1 MIKLEQYRD
10 VWLAEKMDE
19 VIGFYPREFYPL
31 DNFSSFKVE
40 WNGHLYAS
48 VEEAYQ
54 AASFMGSDEELV
66 EKVKKSHSAHEAQ
79 KIVIDNK
86 DKQRPDW
93 NEVKVSIMEE
103 LLRLKIEQNPYV
115 KKKLLQT
122 EDYLIV
128 EDSTKDDF
136 WGWGP
141 NRDGF
146 NQLGKLWMKL
156 REEIRNQENNEKI

>member
-1 MIKLEQYRD
+1 
-10 VWLAEKMDE
+10 MDK
-19 VIGFYPREFYPL
+19 IL
-31 DNFSSFKVE
+31 L
-40 WNGHLYAS
+40 H
-48 VEEAYQ
+48 
-54 AASFMGSDEELV
+54 
-66 EKVKKSHSAHEAQ
+66 HSADEAQ
-79 KIVIDNK
+79 RIAYANR

-93 NEVKVSIMEE
+93 NEVKLGIMEE

-128 EDSTKDDF
+128 EDSPKDAF

-141 NRDGF
+141 NRDGE

-156 REEIRNQENNEKI
+156 RDEIKNR

>member
-10 VWLAEKMDE
+10 LWLKEKMDE

-40 WNGHLYAS
+40 WNGYLYAS
-48 VEEAYQ
+48 LEEAYQ
-54 AASFMGSDEELV
+54 TASFIGSDEEIV
-66 EKVKKSHSAHEAQ
+66 EQIKHSHSADEAQ
-79 KIVIDNK
+79 RIAYANR
-86 DKQRPDW
+86 DKRRPDW
-93 NEVKVSIMEE
+93 DSIKVNVMEE

-122 EDYLIV
+122 GDYYIV
-128 EDSTKDDF
+128 EDSPKDSF

-141 NRDGF
+141 NRDGY

-156 REEIRNQENNEKI
+156 REELREENK

>member
-1 MIKLEQYRD
+1 MINLEQYRD
-10 VWLAEKMDE
+10 KWLSEKFDD

-40 WNGHLYAS
+40 YDGYLYAS
-48 VEEAYQ
+48 CEEAYQ
-54 AASFMGSDEELV
+54 ALSFKGSN
-66 EKVKKSHSAHEAQ
+66 EKLYQKVIHSHSADEAQ
-79 KIVIDNK
+79 RIAYTNS

-93 NEVKVSIMEE
+93 NDVKVGIMEE
-103 LLRLKIEQNPYV
+103 LLRAKLDQNPYV

-122 EDYLIV
+122 DNYTIV
-128 EDSTKDDF
+128 EDSPKDDF

-141 NRDGF
+141 NRDGY

-156 REEIRNQENNEKI
+156 RDELNNK

>member
-1 MIKLEQYRD
+1 MIELEQYRD
-10 VWLAEKMDE
+10 RWLREKMNE
-19 VIGFYPREFYPL
+19 VIGFYPREFYPF

-40 WNGHLYAS
+40 WNGYLFSS

-66 EKVKKSHSAHEAQ
+66 EKIKKSHSADEAQ
-79 KIVIDNK
+79 RIAYANR
-86 DKQRPDW
+86 DKRREDW
-93 NEVKVSIMEE
+93 DDVKVSIMEE

-122 EDYLIV
+122 GDYMIV
-128 EDSTKDDF
+128 EDSPKDDF

-141 NRDGF
+141 NRNGQ
-146 NQLGKLWMKL
+146 NNLGKLWMKL
-156 REEIRNQENNEKI
+156 REGLKNNG

>member
-1 MIKLEQYRD
+1 
-10 VWLAEKMDE
+10 MDE
-19 VIGFYPREFYPL
+19 VIGFYPREFYPF

-40 WNGHLYAS
+40 WNGYLFSS

-66 EKVKKSHSAHEAQ
+66 EKIKKSHSADEAQ
-79 KIVIDNK
+79 RIAYANRDKRREDWDDVKI
-86 DKQRPDW
+86 
-93 NEVKVSIMEE
+93 SIMEE

-122 EDYLIV
+122 EDYMIV
-128 EDSTKDDF
+128 EDSPKDDF

-141 NRDGF
+141 NRNGQ
-146 NQLGKLWMKL
+146 NNLGKLWMKL
-156 REEIRNQENNEKI
+156 RGELKNNC

>member
-1 MIKLEQYRD
+1 MIELEQYRD
-10 VWLAEKMDE
+10 RWLREKMDE
-19 VIGFYPREFYPL
+19 VIGFYPREFYPF

-40 WNGHLYAS
+40 WNGYLFSS

-66 EKVKKSHSAHEAQ
+66 EKIKKSHSADEAQ
-79 KIVIDNK
+79 RIAYANRDKRREDWDDVKI
-86 DKQRPDW
+86 
-93 NEVKVSIMEE
+93 SIMEE

-122 EDYLIV
+122 GDYMIV
-128 EDSTKDDF
+128 EDSPKDDF

-141 NRDGF
+141 NRNGQ
-146 NQLGKLWMKL
+146 NNLGKLWMKL
-156 REEIRNQENNEKI
+156 REELKNNC

>member
-1 MIKLEQYRD
+1 MIELEQYRD
-10 VWLAEKMDE
+10 RWLGEKMDE
-19 VIGFYPREFYPL
+19 VIGFYPREFYPF

-40 WNGHLYAS
+40 WNGYLFSS

-66 EKVKKSHSAHEAQ
+66 EKIKKSHSADEAQ
-79 KIVIDNK
+79 RISYANRDKRREDWDDVKI
-86 DKQRPDW
+86 
-93 NEVKVSIMEE
+93 SIMEE

-122 EDYLIV
+122 GDYMIV
-128 EDSTKDDF
+128 EDSPKDDF

-141 NRDGF
+141 NRNGQ
-146 NQLGKLWMKL
+146 NNLGKLWMKL
-156 REEIRNQENNEKI
+156 REELKNNC

>member
-1 MIKLEQYRD
+1 MIELEQYRD
-10 VWLAEKMDE
+10 RWLREKMDE
-19 VIGFYPREFYPL
+19 VIGFYPREFYPF

-40 WNGHLYAS
+40 WNGYLFAS

-66 EKVKKSHSAHEAQ
+66 EKIKKSHSADEAQ
-79 KIVIDNK
+79 RIAYANRDKRREDWDDVKI
-86 DKQRPDW
+86 
-93 NEVKVSIMEE
+93 SIMEE

-122 EDYLIV
+122 ENYMIV
-128 EDSTKDDF
+128 EDSPKDDF

-141 NRDGF
+141 NRNGQ
-146 NQLGKLWMKL
+146 NNLGKLWMKL
-156 REEIRNQENNEKI
+156 REELKNNC

>member
-1 MIKLEQYRD
+1 MIELEQYRD
-10 VWLAEKMDE
+10 RWLREKMNE
-19 VIGFYPREFYPL
+19 VIGFYPREFYPF

-40 WNGHLYAS
+40 WNGYLFSS

-66 EKVKKSHSAHEAQ
+66 EKIKKSHSADEAQ
-79 KIVIDNK
+79 RIAYANRDKRREDWDDVKI
-86 DKQRPDW
+86 
-93 NEVKVSIMEE
+93 SIMEE

-122 EDYLIV
+122 EDYMIV
-128 EDSTKDDF
+128 EDSPKDDF

-141 NRDGF
+141 NRNGQ
-146 NQLGKLWMKL
+146 NNLGKLWMKL
-156 REEIRNQENNEKI
+156 REELKNNC

>member
-10 VWLAEKMDE
+10 KWMSEKFDD

-40 WNGHLYAS
+40 YEGYLYAS
-48 VEEAYQ
+48 CEEAYQ
-54 AASFMGSDEELV
+54 ALSFKGSSEELYK
-66 EKVKKSHSAHEAQ
+66 KVINSHSADEAQ
-79 KIVIDNK
+79 RIAYANRN
-86 DKQRPDW
+86 KQRQDW
-93 NEVKVSIMEE
+93 NEIKVELMEK
-103 LLRLKIEQNPYV
+103 LLRAKLEQNPYV
-115 KKKLLQT
+115 KKKLLET
-122 EDYLIV
+122 KDYIIV
-128 EDSTKDDF
+128 EDSPKDDF

-156 REEIRNQENNEKI
+156 RDELLEK